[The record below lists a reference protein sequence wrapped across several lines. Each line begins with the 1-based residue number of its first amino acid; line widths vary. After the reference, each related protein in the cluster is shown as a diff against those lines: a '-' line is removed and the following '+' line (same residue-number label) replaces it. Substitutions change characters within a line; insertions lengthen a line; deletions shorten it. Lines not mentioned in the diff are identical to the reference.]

1 MKNEGILYVFLVF
14 QTEEVGSKAGRA
26 DASAASI
33 QGLRLLLAEDNELN
47 AEIAQTLLTDA
58 EATIAVIRDGRRAV
72 DLFTRSP
79 AGTFD
84 AILIDVMMPVMDGLT
99 ADRTIRTLS
108 RPDAGTIPIIAM
120 TANAFAA
127 DAQKCLDAGMNAH
140 PAKPLNIP
148 KVIATIARL
157 CEKPQNPSRE

>member
-1 MKNEGILYVFLVF
+1 MYFSFFKLKKWEAKP
-14 QTEEVGSKAGRA
+14 EA

-58 EATIAVIRDGRRAV
+58 EATIAVVRDGRRAV

-84 AILIDVMMPVMDGLT
+84 TILIDVMMPVMDGLT
-99 ADRTIRTLS
+99 AARTIRTLS
-108 RPDAGTIPIIAM
+108 RPDAGTIPIIAV
-120 TANAFAA
+120 TANAFAP

>member
-1 MKNEGILYVFLVF
+1 MGQKDAGDS
-14 QTEEVGSKAGRA
+14 QTQLCGVAFTVLRPPGYPVSVYLRKPG
-26 DASAASI
+26 ASASDLPEY
-33 QGLRLLLAEDNELN
+33 LRELY
-47 AEIAQTLLTDA
+47 
-58 EATIAVIRDGRRAV
+58 V

-84 AILIDVMMPVMDGLT
+84 AILIDVMMPVMGGLT

-120 TANAFAA
+120 TANAFVA